1 MIGKKRGSKR
11 ERMMFK
17 ITEVMKIGRDEIG
30 LREGKYWEHWV
41 SAYRKLSETCHLFK
55 VNGQWKGAFK

>member
-30 LREGKYWEHWV
+30 LREGKY
-41 SAYRKLSETCHLFK
+41 
-55 VNGQWKGAFK
+55 